1 MKETLLSK
9 SSRTR
14 LFIIESVAPVFNKKG
29 IAGTSLSDLTSA
41 TGLTKGSIYGNFKN
55 KDDLALAVFQYS
67 VDNLFRYME
76 QELGKASSPLGKLR
90 SIPGAYLRLYH
101 RMIAYGG
108 CPILNTATEADDTH
122 KDLSDLAVRA
132 IERFKSVLI
141 DLTNQGIAAKEID
154 AGVDAE
160 KFADTTLA
168 LIEGGL
174 MLAKLTGKKGYL
186 ANALDRLADEIR
198 RMAADSKCPA
208 T

>member
-9 SSRTR
+9 SNRTR

-29 IAGTSLSDLTSA
+29 VAGTSLSDLTSA
-41 TGLTKGSIYGNFKN
+41 TGLSKGSIYGNFKN

-76 QELGKASSPLGKLR
+76 QELGKASSPLRKLLA
-90 SIPGAYLRLYH
+90 IPDAYLRLYH

-122 KDLSDLAVRA
+122 RDLSDLAAQA
-132 IERFKSVLI
+132 IERFRNILI
-141 DLTNQGIAAKEID
+141 DLTGRGIAAGEID

-160 KFADTTLA
+160 KFAETTLA

-174 MLAKLTGKKGYL
+174 MLAKLTGKKSYL
-186 ANALDRLADEIR
+186 ANALDQLADKIR
-198 RMAADSKCPA
+198 GMAAGGE
-208 T
+208 